1 MSEDPKPLH
10 RTVPLKESITP
21 VSGYPD
27 KLVIFKLP
35 ASKFWWCR
43 YYTQKKI
50 LKRST
55 KTEDKREA
63 IQCAKNFYEEI
74 LLRERNLLPLGRSAS
89 FERCAEELLA
99 EQEQLIQRGE
109 RNEKINLN
117 DRQKLKKDILPF
129 FKGFNVKDITYKHLN
144 AFVAK
149 LSERGLKQATIKV
162 HLNLIHK
169 ILMLAMREGI
179 IEAAPM
185 MPKVKLQDSPR
196 GWLTSDEYGQL
207 RNCVKEMID
216 EEVVIRYHKITD
228 ELRHLIT
235 FMVNTF
241 LRPSD
246 VKHLRH
252 RNIQI
257 INSDNIY
264 LRIQTDKS
272 KTVNTPIVSMEAA
285 VRIYADLCKVQK
297 RLGRPC
303 GKDDYVFFPHL
314 PNREFALQTMRRQFD
329 AVLDRA
335 GLKKAATGEP
345 RTLYSLRH
353 TAIMFRLTLGESIDL
368 LTLARNART
377 SVEMIERFYAK
388 PLQAEMNVDKIQSM
402 RQKRSVIKK
411 TKKKK
416 AK

>member
-1 MSEDPKPLH
+1 MSEDSKPLH
-10 RTVPLKESITP
+10 RTVPLKESITA

-43 YYTQKKI
+43 YYTQKRV

-63 IQCAKNFYEEI
+63 LQFAKKFYEEI
-74 LLRERNLLPLGRSAS
+74 LLRERNLLPLGKSES
-89 FERCAEELLA
+89 FERCSEELLA
-99 EQEQLIQRGE
+99 EQAQLIQRGE

-129 FKGFNVKDITYKHLN
+129 FKGFNLKDITYKHLN
-144 AFVAK
+144 AYVAK

-169 ILMLAMREGI
+169 ILMLAMREGM

-185 MPKVKLQDSPR
+185 MPRVKLKDSPR
-196 GWLTSDEYGQL
+196 GWLTADEYEHL
-207 RNCVKEMID
+207 RSCIKEMID
-216 EEVVIRYHKITD
+216 EEVVVRYHKITD
-228 ELRHLIT
+228 ELRHLTT
-235 FMVNTF
+235 FIVNTF

-257 INSDNIY
+257 INSDHTY
-264 LRIQTDKS
+264 LRIQTEKS

-285 VRIYADLCKVQK
+285 VRIYADLCNLQK
-297 RLGRPC
+297 QTGRPC
-303 GKDDYVFFPHL
+303 GKDDFVFFPHL

-329 AVLDRA
+329 AALDRA
-335 GLKKAATGEP
+335 DLKTAATGEP

-353 TAIMFRLTLGESIDL
+353 TAIMFRLTLGENIDL

-402 RQKRSVIKK
+402 RKATGRNKK
-411 TKKKK
+411 TTGGKS
-416 AK
+416 